1 MSATTPCTC
10 VTRRD
15 PYYTTAFGASID
27 IEIEGAMR
35 SGMALELI
43 YCELS
48 ARTRAIADE
57 IVAKHLRQEAE
68 TCGG

>member
-1 MSATTPCTC
+1 MG
-10 VTRRD
+10 RD
-15 PYYTTAFGASID
+15 PYFTTVFGAVID
-27 IEIEGAMR
+27 DEIAGALR

-57 IVAKHLRQEAE
+57 IVAKHLREEAE

>member
-1 MSATTPCTC
+1 MG
-10 VTRRD
+10 RD
-15 PYYTTAFGASID
+15 PYFTTVFGAVIGD
-27 IEIEGAMR
+27 EIAGALR

-57 IVAKHLRQEAE
+57 IVAKHLREEAE